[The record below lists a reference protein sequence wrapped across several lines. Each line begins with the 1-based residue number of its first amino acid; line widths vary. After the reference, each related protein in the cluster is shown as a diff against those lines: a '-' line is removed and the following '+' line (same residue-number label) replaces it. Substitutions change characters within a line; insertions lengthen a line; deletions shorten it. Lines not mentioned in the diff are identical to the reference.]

1 MTNASPPDTP
11 QIITCV
17 GADVVMGLCYRPATH
32 FGIIKK
38 APKPTWSDAQRQ
50 AWIDEAG
57 GRCPKCGV
65 ELTLANTDIDHI
77 FPRSKGGPNWGVN
90 LRALCRPCN
99 RIKCDDI
106 ELVTFETLR
115 GTVLGDMGAAGF
127 RMAADLM
134 DQVKWSD
141 IVAIL
146 ARVKRMGGAIVVL
159 AISHKAAILIVGGVV
174 LVVAG
179 VFAVHWLL
187 EHSEGERRYVRLA
200 HSLRESLSHLAHH
213 VGGLARHLEGVSE
226 QARRVQ
232 SGMGGLARHAGGVA
246 GQVPARVGHAAIVAR
261 DAFATH
267 APTVADHASQLARDA
282 GRVSNQVA
290 GTAGVIAGHAG
301 RVAARR
307 VGNAAGQ
314 VPGRVGHMAS
324 RMPAH
329 VAGTVGGGVA
339 RGVGQAQ
346 GAMGRLAGAVPRF
359 GRRASGDVVV
369 GATSA

>member
-1 MTNASPPDTP
+1 MTDASHPDTP

-38 APKPTWSDAQRQ
+38 APKPIWSDAQRQ

-57 GRCPKCGV
+57 GECPKCGV
-65 ELTLANTDIDHI
+65 NLTLKNTHIDHI
-77 FPRSKGGPNWGVN
+77 FPRSKGGQNWGVN
-90 LRALCRPCN
+90 LRALCCRCN
-99 RIKCDDI
+99 KIKSDDI
-106 ELVTFETLR
+106 ELVTLETLR

-127 RMAADLM
+127 RMAADM
-134 DQVKWSD
+134 IDQVKWSD

-146 ARVKRMGGAIVVL
+146 AQAKRMAAAIVVL

-179 VFAVHWLL
+179 AFAIHWLL
-187 EHSEGERRYVRLA
+187 EHADGERRYVRLA

-213 VGGLARHLEGVSE
+213 IGGLARHLEGVSE

-232 SGMGGLARHAGGVA
+232 SGMGGLARHVGGVA
-246 GQVPARVGHAAIVAR
+246 GHVPGRVGHVAAIAR
-261 DAFATH
+261 DASSTH
-267 APTVADHASQLARDA
+267 VPTVADQASQLARDA

-307 VGNAAGQ
+307 VGSAAGQ
-314 VPGRVGHMAS
+314 VPGRVGHMAT
-324 RMPAH
+324 RVPGQ
-329 VAGTVGGGVA
+329 VAGTVGGGVV

-346 GAMGRLAGAVPRF
+346 GAMGRIAGAVPRF

-369 GATSA
+369 AAQSP